1 MFSMRLFVALHPSL
15 EAAEHLED
23 FLEARV
29 GADPDLRWSP
39 PAQWHVT
46 LACMGAAPERV
57 VDDLVDNLTAVAAR
71 SAPPSLRITGGGCF
85 PDVTAALVLW
95 AGLTGVEALAPL
107 ARSVRNAAAVVGAA
121 PEGGPFRPHLTV
133 GRFGHPTEATR
144 WVRVLDSYD
153 GPEWTASEITVISSH
168 LPRSRGHRPRHEVV
182 ATLALGTC
190 PPRSA

>member
-46 LACMGAAPERV
+46 LAFMGAAPERV

-107 ARSVRNAAAVVGAA
+107 ARSVRNAATVVGAA
-121 PEGGPFRPHLTV
+121 PEGGPIRAPHRGDAV
-133 GRFGHPTEATR
+133 GP
-144 WVRVLDSYD
+144 
-153 GPEWTASEITVISSH
+153 GPG
-168 LPRSRGHRPRHEVV
+168 LLRRSRVDGIRDHGHLVAPAPKPR
-182 ATLALGTC
+182 APTS
-190 PPRSA
+190 P